1 MYRFDGVTGNFID
14 IFIPTGSC
22 GGYQHKAGH
31 FPPFCP
37 YSNSAIKSR
46 GGFQTRPYWLAGCPA
61 SQGNDSVLQYNRT
74 TSAFIDTF
82 VLPASGGL
90 DELSDLLFYTSSTPI
105 PEPATMLHLGSG
117 LIGLAGFRKK
127 LKK

>member
-1 MYRFDGVTGNFID
+1 MGFIVQMD
-14 IFIPTGSC
+14 LTL
-22 GGYQHKAGH
+22 A
-31 FPPFCP
+31 
-37 YSNSAIKSR
+37 
-46 GGFQTRPYWLAGCPA
+46 QTVFYMFS

-74 TSAFIDTF
+74 TAAFIDTF

-90 DELSDLLFYTSSTPI
+90 DEPSDLLFYTSSTPI